1 MKRCLLLGRKAMTN
15 LDSILKS
22 RDITLPTKFC
32 IVKLW
37 FSLSC
42 VWMWELDHKE
52 GSVPNNWYFWTV
64 VLEKT
69 FDSHWHYKKI
79 KPVHP
84 KGYQPWI
91 FIWRTYAEAE
101 FCILWPPVAKSQL
114 TGKDTDAGKDW
125 RQGEKGM
132 TRDDMVECI
141 ASLNQWTW
149 VLVNSR
155 RSWRAGAPGMLQFMG
170 SQRVTT

>member
-1 MKRCLLLGRKAMTN
+1 MPAPWK
-15 LDSILKS
+15 KS
-22 RDITLPTKFC
+22 YDKPRQHIKKQRHHFANKGLSSQDYG
-32 IVKLW
+32 
-37 FSLSC
+37 FSSGH

-52 GSVPNNWYFWTV
+52 SRASKNWCFWTV

-69 FDSHWHYKKI
+69 LQISLDCKI
-79 KPVHP
+79 KPVSP
-84 KGYQPWI
+84 KGNQPWI
-91 FIWRTYAEAE
+91 LIERTDAEAE